1 MTPAKRT
8 KQGGL
13 TVVQMVRL
21 TNKPRQTLYDLFNR
35 DPLKFD
41 ELLIEAMKQQCI
53 DDIFALKLSLANNIN
68 NINNINEIKG
78 ERE

>member
-13 TVVQMVRL
+13 TMVQMVRL

-35 DPLKFD
+35 DPLRFD
-41 ELLIEAMKQQCI
+41 ELLIRSHEAAMQ
-53 DDIFALKLSLANNIN
+53 
-68 NINNINEIKG
+68 
-78 ERE
+78 R

>member
-21 TNKPRQTLYDLFNR
+21 TGKPRQTLYDLFNR

-41 ELLIEAMKQQCI
+41 ELLIEAMNQQCI
-53 DDIFALKLSLANNIN
+53 DDVFALKLALANNIN
-68 NINNINEIKG
+68 NLTKEG
-78 ERE
+78 

>member
-21 TNKPRQTLYDLFNR
+21 TDKPRQTLYDLFNR

-41 ELLIEAMKQQCI
+41 ELLIKAMKQQCI
-53 DDIFALKLSLANNIN
+53 DDIFALKLDLANNI
-68 NINNINEIKG
+68 KSLTTSG
-78 ERE
+78 SV